1 MIRIAEARNPDAIRI
16 GPNTMVISGLCAC
29 IQ

>member
-1 MIRIAEARNPDAIRI
+1 MIRIAEARNPNAVRI
-16 GPNTMVISGLCAC
+16 EPNTMVIFEPCAR